1 MVAKPL
7 YWVGSARTD
16 LRALPVAARRT
27 AGFQLRRVQHG
38 LDPDDWK
45 PMQSIGPGVR
55 EIRVHTDSEHRVFY
69 VARFED
75 AIYVLHAFQKRSRK
89 TPKRDLQLARERL
102 RTVLMKRRST
112 T

>member
-16 LRALPVAARRT
+16 LRAFPVAARRT

>member
-1 MVAKPL
+1 
-7 YWVGSARTD
+7 
-16 LRALPVAARRT
+16 
-27 AGFQLRRVQHG
+27 
-38 LDPDDWK
+38 
-45 PMQSIGPGVR
+45 MQSIGPGVR

>member
-1 MVAKPL
+1 
-7 YWVGSARTD
+7 
-16 LRALPVAARRT
+16 
-27 AGFQLRRVQHG
+27 
-38 LDPDDWK
+38 
-45 PMQSIGPGVR
+45 MQSIGPGVR
-55 EIRVHTDSEHRVFY
+55 EIRVRTDSEHRVFY

>member
-1 MVAKPL
+1 
-7 YWVGSARTD
+7 
-16 LRALPVAARRT
+16 
-27 AGFQLRRVQHG
+27 
-38 LDPDDWK
+38 
-45 PMQSIGPGVR
+45 MQSIGPGVR

-75 AIYVLHAFQKRSRK
+75 AIYELHAFQKRSRK

-112 T
+112 I